1 MKNQTKIKINNQSG
15 AAMLISVVFFL
26 FISLAIISGL
36 VSPTVREFRNA
47 SVNLNSKK
55 SYFLAESGS
64 EDALYRILN
73 NMTIGS
79 SEIIALDSNSV
90 TTVITTLFGNS
101 KQISS
106 LGDVGSLQRRTNL
119 TLSTG
124 PGASF
129 NYGVQVGQGGLVLEN
144 TARITGNVYS
154 SGTITASDNTIY
166 GDAISAGAT
175 GLINNIH
182 TTGSAYAHTIQNS
195 EIDANAYYTVKTN
208 TTVDGTSYPNSPDQ
222 LTADMPISDGQIADL
237 EADALAGGIISSPCP
252 YTINSDRTLGPV
264 KITCDLEI
272 SGSPT
277 VTLNGS
283 VWVAGNI
290 LIQNSAVIRVSTGL
304 GNKSV
309 AIVADNPNNR
319 MSSSQIDLKNSSQ
332 FFGSGSAGSFI
343 FLISQNNSAELG
355 GNEEAISMDN
365 SSSGSVVLYAGHGL
379 INIQNS
385 ATLKEVTG
393 YKLKVKNSANII
405 YNTGLTNTLFTSGPG
420 GGYEI
425 IGWKES
431 Q

>member
-1 MKNQTKIKINNQSG
+1 
-15 AAMLISVVFFL
+15 MLISVVFFL

-36 VSPTVREFRNA
+36 VGPTVREFKN
-47 SVNLNSKK
+47 VTMNFDSKK

-73 NMTIGS
+73 NLAIGS
-79 SEIIALDSNSV
+79 SETITLDSNSAT
-90 TTVITTLFGNS
+90 TTVDTILGN
-101 KQISS
+101 KEISS
-106 LGDVGSLQRRTNL
+106 LGDVGSLQRKTKL
-119 TLSTG
+119 ALSTG

-154 SGTITASDNTIY
+154 SGTITVSDNTVY

-195 EIDANAYYTVKTN
+195 DIDMDAYYAIKTN
-208 TTVDGTSYPNSPDQ
+208 TTVGGTSYPNSPDQ
-222 LTADMPISDGQIADL
+222 PVASMPISDNQIADL
-237 EADALAGGIISSPCP
+237 EADALAGGIFSSPCP

-272 SGSPT
+272 SGDPT

-283 VWVAGNI
+283 VWVTGNV
-290 LIQNSAVIRVSTGL
+290 LIQNSAIIEASADL

-309 AIVADNPNNR
+309 AIIADNPNNR
-319 MSSSQIDLKNSSQ
+319 TSSSQIDLKNSSQ
-332 FFGSGSAGSFI
+332 FSGSGSAGSFV

-355 GNEEAISMDN
+355 GDEDAISMDN

-405 YNTGLTNTLFTSGPG
+405 YDTGLTSTLFTSGPG